1 VGQIKPSAV
10 RYIKLGRGGCWEKAS
25 LDGAELHFG
34 HRSIPH
40 ELGLSCDRETI
51 KQFQVANGIAAQ
63 VAADDAREVV
73 DFYSLDRDCLW
84 ITFARDHLWWT
95 FSEPEVT
102 WLGGNWT
109 DRGERTRKCIGG
121 WRDTDVT
128 GAVIRMDS
136 LSTKLTKVAS
146 YRRTL
151 CAVEAEEYL
160 LRRINGT
167 IEPIVER
174 SNHAREA
181 ILQTLTEAIPSLHWA
196 DFETLTDVIFARSGW
211 HRTSAIGGTQKTVDL
226 VVEHPVTNECAA
238 VQVKSSA
245 NQKALDEFIDEAD
258 QSGKYDRLFFVCH
271 SPRGELS
278 APPDR
283 ADVHLWSGD
292 ELAKTVMRVG
302 LFDWVIEK
310 AS

>member
-1 VGQIKPSAV
+1 
-10 RYIKLGRGGCWEKAS
+10 
-25 LDGAELHFG
+25 
-34 HRSIPH
+34 
-40 ELGLSCDRETI
+40 
-51 KQFQVANGIAAQ
+51 
-63 VAADDAREVV
+63 
-73 DFYSLDRDCLW
+73 
-84 ITFARDHLWWT
+84 
-95 FSEPEVT
+95 VT

-160 LRRINGT
+160 LRRINGA
-167 IEPIVER
+167 IEPIVEK
-174 SNHAREA
+174 SNHVRDAV
-181 ILQTLTEAIPSLHWA
+181 LQTLAEAIPSLHWA
-196 DFETLTDVIFARSGW
+196 DFETLTDVIFSRSGW
-211 HRTSAIGGTQKTVDL
+211 HRTSPIGGTQKTVDL

-271 SPRGELS
+271 SPRGALS
-278 APPDR
+278 APADR